1 MESLS
6 SPLPAGFEVW
16 FQSLFNEGRA
26 LTFPCDRE
34 GHVDLDR
41 LSARAKGNY
50 LFARAMVGREYAQP
64 AVRACELH

>member
-1 MESLS
+1 METSPI
-6 SPLPAGFEVW
+6 PLPAGFEVW

-41 LSARAKGNY
+41 LSPRAKGNY
-50 LFARAMVGREYAQP
+50 LFARAMVGREYALP
-64 AVRACELH
+64 AVRARDLH